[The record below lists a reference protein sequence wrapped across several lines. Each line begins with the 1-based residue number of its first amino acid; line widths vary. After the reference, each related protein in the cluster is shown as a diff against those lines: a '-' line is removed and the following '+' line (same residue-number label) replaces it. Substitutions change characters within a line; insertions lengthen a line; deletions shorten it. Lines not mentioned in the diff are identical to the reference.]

1 MLFESVKKE
10 RNLSPSGDCKLLA
23 KESSNSTEATAL
35 KFINEKRLNIPSRL
49 MLGRSAMF
57 PKKDN
62 PSTSEHT
69 YFYFY
74 FSVMTAFNSHTRK
87 SIAWCRSI
95 KEGGKQKLWSVSTAR

>member
-10 RNLSPSGDCKLLA
+10 RNLSPSGENMIANYWLK
-23 KESSNSTEATAL
+23 NQATAL
-35 KFINEKRLNIPSRL
+35 KFINENRLNIPSRL